1 MKQQLELR
9 RIRDFGEIINDTFT
23 FLKEN
28 FKPLFKALFIVCG
41 VFILAGGAT
50 TALTMLG
57 KIGIGN
63 AKMNP
68 GTYGNKT
75 QIYSFFIMAMINAV
89 ILAFAQ
95 FSIYLV
101 TLCYISVYLEK
112 KGGTPTFAEIWG
124 YYKYYFLRILG
135 GGILIFLL
143 FMFGLLLCVIPGLY
157 LMPPLY
163 LIFPIIVMENTSFGY
178 GFNKSFSIIKGNWW
192 MVFGLIIVMGIIV
205 SVLGALVS
213 VPLQLI
219 TTAQSFL
226 SLKGLTTPVVI
237 VFSVLQNVIMLT
249 YTLPAIALTM
259 CYFSLSEQKDGT
271 GILNRI
277 DMFGKKPDTQTDLPS
292 EQY

>member
-28 FKPLFKALFIVCG
+28 FKPLFKALFIICG
-41 VFILAGGAT
+41 IFILAGGAS
-50 TALTMLG
+50 TALTQLG
-57 KIGIGN
+57 AIGMAT
-63 AKMNP
+63 AKLDP
-68 GTYGNKT
+68 TTYGNKT
-75 QIYSFFIMAMINAV
+75 QFLGYFVTAMISTV
-89 ILAFAQ
+89 ILMFAQ

-112 KGGTPTFAEIWG
+112 KGETPTFAEIWG

-135 GGILIFLL
+135 GGVLIFIL
-143 FMFGLLLCVIPGLY
+143 FGIGLVLCVIPGLY

-163 LIFPIIVMENTSFGY
+163 LIFPIIVMENTSFSY
-178 GFNKSFSIIKGNWW
+178 GFNKSFSLIRDNWW
-192 MVFGLIIVMGIIV
+192 MVFGLIIVMSLIV
-205 SVLGALVS
+205 GVLGALVNI
-213 VPLQLI
+213 PIQLI
-219 TTAQSFL
+219 TTAQLFL
-226 SLKGLTTPVVI
+226 SLKSFTTPVI
-237 VFSVLQNVIMLT
+237 IILSVLKNVIMLT

-271 GILNRI
+271 GILGRI
-277 DMFGKKPDTQTDLPS
+277 DTFGKKPDTETDLPS